1 VENQIIVVSRVG
13 TEVVVQWE
21 YGSGTLVTSTTTG
34 AGITAGVPYHV
45 MVTWLDTAGSVDLT
59 VYLWQVGKGLVHEET
74 FTGLDPAE
82 GGAAAD
88 ITIGATRTG
97 STPPSPGTW
106 EGYIEDVVLWKIHH
120 SRDRAL
126 AYLTLASAPCI
137 PAVDVSSI
145 GISGSSLDRS
155 RSLVV
160 PGGFSARVM
169 DGETQREVLSRREGV
184 RDEIASSITASA
196 TTIPTIASN
205 NDAGRVVYLERETIL
220 LGNISTNDYI
230 TSHRGAWGSQPR
242 AHGATL
248 PLSSRPRYLRGR
260 RGTLWAVDL
269 DTLNAK
275 PIRAG
280 LLSGSPQFAAGAYDL
295 EFVDVQKELNRP
307 LMRGF
312 QDAVS
317 AEWEV
322 NGNQV
327 DVTVPDARLFVD
339 GTRSSIHVEGEGNLN
354 RVHYLDSGDVNTSTN
369 VVSLDFARIRYSES
383 NEVAVATGTE
393 LTLRQV
399 QVIAQDA
406 AIAALQVMCSIL
418 GDGANGTYDVL
429 PGRAPGTDFAGVQV
443 GAGIPEDWVD
453 VAAWEALEGVGGI
466 CVFYLDEET
475 RLLDWLVNEI
485 SWRLGGYV
493 YVTDEGKIS
502 FQRYRAAVPAIEQ
515 NTLAKADILAGDVSV
530 VDDESET
537 VGRISIECNYN
548 PGQREYLSK
557 QTVVFADLQG
567 TYGDDLPSIELESK
581 SLWVGGGGSTLSSPP
596 SSQWEL
602 ISSFDRIYSRVKEGV
617 RKIRF
622 RLPWRQHTTYV
633 PGHTFR
639 LTDDRLPDFA
649 GDVGITSRTHEVTS
663 ASPDPTTG
671 SVEVEAEEIPRGFVI
686 APTAIVASYNAGT
699 GVATLDTTTDYH
711 GAEPGFDFPVGA
723 EIIVFD
729 ADASPP
735 FSATQP
741 STITAVAS
749 STVTFGYSGFT
760 PAVGDI
766 ITLFYDLATS
776 TNVAANTLA
785 GVKDHLY
792 QVDTSDTL
800 GAAADEGTKLA

>member
-1 VENQIIVVSRVG
+1 
-13 TEVVVQWE
+13 
-21 YGSGTLVTSTTTG
+21 
-34 AGITAGVPYHV
+34 
-45 MVTWLDTAGSVDLT
+45 
-59 VYLWQVGKGLVHEET
+59 
-74 FTGLDPAE
+74 
-82 GGAAAD
+82 
-88 ITIGATRTG
+88 
-97 STPPSPGTW
+97 
-106 EGYIEDVVLWKIHH
+106 
-120 SRDRAL
+120 
-126 AYLTLASAPCI
+126 
-137 PAVDVSSI
+137 
-145 GISGSSLDRS
+145 
-155 RSLVV
+155 
-160 PGGFSARVM
+160 
-169 DGETQREVLSRREGV
+169 
-184 RDEIASSITASA
+184 
-196 TTIPTIASN
+196 
-205 NDAGRVVYLERETIL
+205 
-220 LGNISTNDYI
+220 
-230 TSHRGAWGSQPR
+230 
-242 AHGATL
+242 
-248 PLSSRPRYLRGR
+248 
-260 RGTLWAVDL
+260 
-269 DTLNAK
+269 
-275 PIRAG
+275 
-280 LLSGSPQFAAGAYDL
+280 
-295 EFVDVQKELNRP
+295 
-307 LMRGF
+307 
-312 QDAVS
+312 
-317 AEWEV
+317 
-322 NGNQV
+322 
-327 DVTVPDARLFVD
+327 
-339 GTRSSIHVEGEGNLN
+339 
-354 RVHYLDSGDVNTSTN
+354 
-369 VVSLDFARIRYSES
+369 
-383 NEVAVATGTE
+383 
-393 LTLRQV
+393 
-399 QVIAQDA
+399 
-406 AIAALQVMCSIL
+406 
-418 GDGANGTYDVL
+418 
-429 PGRAPGTDFAGVQV
+429 
-443 GAGIPEDWVD
+443 
-453 VAAWEALEGVGGI
+453 VGGI